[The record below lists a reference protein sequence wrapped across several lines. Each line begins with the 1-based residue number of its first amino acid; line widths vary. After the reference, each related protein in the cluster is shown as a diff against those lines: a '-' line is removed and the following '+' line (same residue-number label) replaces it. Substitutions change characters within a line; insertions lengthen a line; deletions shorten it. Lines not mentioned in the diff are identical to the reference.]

1 MGAVQKHTAMK
12 VISAY
17 MLAVLGGKASPSVA
31 DVNKVI
37 SSMDIEMSDEESKSL
52 EELVEELAGQDINE
66 VMAKGHE
73 ILKTVP
79 RGGGGGGGA
88 AAAAAGPAAS
98 GGDAAKKKESSSS
111 DGDAGAP
118 AAGLFDEGGDD
129 Y

>member
-1 MGAVQKHTAMK
+1 MGVHRAQDTMK

-37 SSMDIEMSDEESKSL
+37 SSMDIEMSDEDNKRL

-66 VMAKGHE
+66 VMEKGHE
-73 ILKTVP
+73 LLKTVP
-79 RGGGGGGGA
+79 RGGGGGGGCA
-88 AAAAAGPAAS
+88 AAAAPAA
-98 GGDAAKKKESSSS
+98 GGGAAAAKKKSTTE
-111 DGDAGAP
+111 DDDAAAP
-118 AAGLFDEGGDD
+118 AAGLFDDGGDD

>member
-31 DVNKVI
+31 DVTKVI

-79 RGGGGGGGA
+79 RGGGGG
-88 AAAAAGPAAS
+88 
-98 GGDAAKKKESSSS
+98 AAKKKESSSD

-118 AAGLFDEGGDD
+118 AAGLFDDGGD
-129 Y
+129 

>member
-1 MGAVQKHTAMK
+1 MG
-12 VISAY
+12 ISAY

-31 DVNKVI
+31 DVTKVI

-79 RGGGGGGGA
+79 RGGGGGGGGG
-88 AAAAAGPAAS
+88 AAAAGPAAS
-98 GGDAAKKKESSSS
+98 GGDAGAAKKKESSSD

-129 Y
+129 